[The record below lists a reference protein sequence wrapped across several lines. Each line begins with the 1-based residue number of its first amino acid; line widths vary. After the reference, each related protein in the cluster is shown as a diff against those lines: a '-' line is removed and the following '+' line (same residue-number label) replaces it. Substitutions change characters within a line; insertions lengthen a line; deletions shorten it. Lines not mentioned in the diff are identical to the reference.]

1 MTKMKITYKNI
12 YEKPYLYKIFFLH
25 FENLLI
31 FILSMPKFA
40 FAVLLNW
47 RDQFGHKQREVYIFT
62 QMCSQAK
69 LKFFKGKFSVALSSD
84 FTLCNTSYKIDLE
97 YPQKFSKIF
106 HFVKFLI

>member
-1 MTKMKITYKNI
+1 
-12 YEKPYLYKIFFLH
+12 
-25 FENLLI
+25 
-31 FILSMPKFA
+31 
-40 FAVLLNW
+40 
-47 RDQFGHKQREVYIFT
+47 
-62 QMCSQAK
+62 MCSQAK